1 MASVSAGL
9 QDELELLRRE
19 ICSGALLRCP
29 DGLDPLLQCRRPPS
43 SVRILIVG
51 SYGTGKS
58 AYINSVYKALYSA
71 QLMPAYTQDPSA
83 EGTFFLDEYIA
94 NDASPVSFL
103 DMRGQYEWFD
113 ETEIREIRNIVLGF
127 IRPGT
132 CLLRGVEL
140 QMLTDEELTAL
151 KDGSSVLGKA
161 DRIERL
167 RAEDVP
173 VSDQV
178 HGVIFTFAKYETPL
192 RSPEN
197 PRFLE
202 LLDEIA
208 PLRDF
213 IKDNGIDPVCLVT
226 HMDNMRWTEERANQ
240 TQKQA
245 CKLLEL
251 KEENIFTV
259 TNYTEVTFH
268 EPSSVQQDLAILKP
282 LKAAIKEAGSRYW
295 QLVAQGEHQ
304 SDAKVQAESFPEDVA
319 RGRVGGDVPVSS
331 LFRALQPK
339 YQWQPA
345 MVRDAINKLE
355 EQDIVTASLL
365 REYWQKEPFKR
376 ASIPEGYHRPLQ
388 ELLGIS

>member
-1 MASVSAGL
+1 MCVCVCVCVRVCVCVCVCAVHTVIPYTFVLISL
-9 QDELELLRRE
+9 PQDELELLRRE

-213 IKDNGIDPVCLVT
+213 IKDNGETTYHNIVQSTSRTL
-226 HMDNMRWTEERANQ
+226 N
-240 TQKQA
+240 TQ
-245 CKLLEL
+245 
-251 KEENIFTV
+251 N
-259 TNYTEVTFH
+259 
-268 EPSSVQQDLAILKP
+268 SSKHRGVRLIL
-282 LKAAIKEAGSRYW
+282 
-295 QLVAQGEHQ
+295 Q
-304 SDAKVQAESFPEDVA
+304 
-319 RGRVGGDVPVSS
+319 
-331 LFRALQPK
+331 
-339 YQWQPA
+339 
-345 MVRDAINKLE
+345 
-355 EQDIVTASLL
+355 
-365 REYWQKEPFKR
+365 
-376 ASIPEGYHRPLQ
+376 
-388 ELLGIS
+388 